1 VLLKPDRSMRSGTH
15 SMKSTPTTRTAQAL
29 AVAVIAFLLG
39 RYVDHFSGTW
49 SSWAA
54 VIVAGTTLL
63 VGLYLLIRDF
73 WR

>member
-1 VLLKPDRSMRSGTH
+1 
-15 SMKSTPTTRTAQAL
+15 MKSTPTTKTAEAL

-49 SSWAA
+49 NSWAA
-54 VIVAGTTLL
+54 VIIASATLL
-63 VGLYLLIRDF
+63 VGLYLLIRGF